1 MAKKTQKKV
10 EAEKIDKVWYAVED
24 FDNPKNASVYPYESI
39 DGAVK
44 DWLNENPVSATEDD
58 IYLFEVRL
66 LGKLSIETKTTYEI
80 KQ

>member
-24 FDNPKNASVYPYESI
+24 FDNPEDTSIYPYESI

-44 DWLNENPVSATEDD
+44 DWLKENPVSATEDD
-58 IYLFEVRL
+58 IYLFEIRL